1 MRLLQTNRHVAQQ
14 AECFTNAPIFVKP
27 TKNGRAVLL
36 VAIYQCKSFLTTLPH
51 QLLCGWVVYWCCYCH
66 PRGLMLTWIR
76 FNYYQSFY
84 SLFFPASTS
93 ASLSQNLDRG
103 FTSLLHLIDS
113 CSPAHR
119 CFHPHVPSH
128 QPAASP
134 HHLHPCHRHQSCLWN
149 SQAPPLSEV
158 NRCRWR
164 RGIKLRSVW
173 FSTCQPKI
181 LAGIWAG

>member
-1 MRLLQTNRHVAQQ
+1 MRVGAL
-14 AECFTNAPIFVKP
+14 
-27 TKNGRAVLL
+27 
-36 VAIYQCKSFLTTLPH
+36 
-51 QLLCGWVVYWCCYCH
+51 
-66 PRGLMLTWIR
+66 LMLLLPPTWADPHMNTI
-76 FNYYQSFY
+76 SMTMIGLL
-84 SLFFPASTS
+84 SLILFTLFPASTS
-93 ASLSQNLDRG
+93 GSPSHNLDKG

-134 HHLHPCHRHQSCLWN
+134 HHLHPRCRHQSCLWN

-181 LAGIWAG
+181 LAGILAG